1 MSEVDHRYW
10 SSFREP
16 RSLIFFSSADSNL
29 LPLCVCE
36 RERERERQ
44 TERDIDARDR
54 ETERELFNHERE
66 RRVQDTVF
74 SQSLIRHEAP
84 VRY

>member
-36 RERERERQ
+36 RERERETDREGHRCKRQ
-44 TERDIDARDR
+44 RDR
-54 ETERELFNHERE
+54 E
-66 RRVQDTVF
+66 RVI
-74 SQSLIRHEAP
+74 QS
-84 VRY
+84 